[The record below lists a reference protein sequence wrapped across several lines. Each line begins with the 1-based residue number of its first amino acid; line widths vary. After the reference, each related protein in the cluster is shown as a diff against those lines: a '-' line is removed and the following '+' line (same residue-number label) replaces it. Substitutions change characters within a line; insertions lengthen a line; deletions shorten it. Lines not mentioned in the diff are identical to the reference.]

1 MGNRSPEQGGDHIV
15 TDTLVSNIV
24 TRINTEMTDIEN
36 VEAVLSYSGDCVRAP
51 IKKIYLAFMTG
62 ANNVSHYND
71 ETTRKCCRV
80 NKISIS
86 MNCYSP
92 ANLAAET
99 VIAKAEA
106 VLDRLCDHF
115 NGEMIGYSLE
125 KAKLDDDSKA
135 VKIPCTL
142 FFRYESCPAYDTADS
157 TLLPYAEF
165 LCKIHTA
172 NADIHVT
179 DKEKAFLQNPVVTG
193 RYTGSGAEERDVF
206 LGFKPKMLI
215 IYELGSQLV
224 SYDAENSAA
233 IYRFAFC
240 GSGGNTRGLT
250 LTATG
255 FRISEAIAVRTGGAI
270 CQLNELL
277 INYAYIAVQ

>member
-1 MGNRSPEQGGDHIV
+1 
-15 TDTLVSNIV
+15 
-24 TRINTEMTDIEN
+24 MTDIEN
-36 VEAVLSYSGDCVRAP
+36 VKAVLSYSGDSIRAP

-62 ANNVSHYND
+62 ENNVSHYND

-80 NKISIS
+80 NKISVS

-125 KAKLDDDSKA
+125 KASLDDDSKA

-157 TLLPYAEF
+157 TLLPYADF
-165 LCKIHTA
+165 LCKVHTA
-172 NADIHVT
+172 NKEIHVT
-179 DKEKAFLQNPVVTG
+179 AAEKEFLKNPVVAG
-193 RYTGSGAEERDVF
+193 RYTGSGEEDREVF
-206 LGFKPKMLI
+206 LGFRPKLLI

-224 SYDAENSAA
+224 SYDAENAVA

-240 GSGGNTRGLT
+240 GGGGNTRGVT
-250 LTATG
+250 LTTTG
-255 FRISEAIAVRTGGAI
+255 FKISKSIAVRTGGAI

-277 INYAYIAVQ
+277 INYAYIAVG